1 MAVAKITMGVAPVF
15 TRPRLLVGNRTVD
28 PPPVEPGGLF
38 LINAD
43 EIQIINTDEID
54 MTTAGNT

>member
-1 MAVAKITMGVAPVF
+1 MAVAKITMGVSPVF

-28 PPPVEPGGLF
+28 PLPVEPGGLF

-43 EIQIINTDEID
+43 EIQIINAIEDKL
-54 MTTAGNT
+54 TTAGNV